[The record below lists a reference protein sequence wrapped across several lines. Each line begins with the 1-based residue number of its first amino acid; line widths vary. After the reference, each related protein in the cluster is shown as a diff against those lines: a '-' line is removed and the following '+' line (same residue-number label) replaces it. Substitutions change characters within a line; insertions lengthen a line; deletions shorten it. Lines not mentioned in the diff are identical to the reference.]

1 MQGRKN
7 YLYINTGTYASP
19 TYVEVT
25 RVRDVQHDDSRS
37 EGDDSCRG
45 FDMASVEVG
54 QASYGCSFDAVYKR
68 GDSALDAIQA
78 AYRAGTPL
86 GIMFLDGPRA
96 TAGSKGFRVD
106 VKVTQF
112 SRSEPLGD
120 TTLVSI
126 AMKGTTADGHELEAV
141 TMS

>member
-7 YLYINTGTYASP
+7 YLYVNTATYASP
-19 TYVEVT
+19 TYAEVT
-25 RVRDVQHDDSRS
+25 RARDVNHNDSRS

-45 FDMASVEVG
+45 YDMASVEVG
-54 QASYGCSFDAVYKR
+54 LASYECSFDAVYKR
-68 GDSALDAIQA
+68 GDTALDALQA
-78 AYRAGTPL
+78 AYRAGTPI

-106 VKVTQF
+106 VKVTAF
-112 SRSEPLGD
+112 NRSEPLGD

-126 AMKGTTADGHELEAV
+126 TLKGTTADDHQLEAV